1 MVAALFLLALPA
13 AEWGGVAELEAS
25 AGCAARPAL
34 LAHYRDSTSAYA
46 AFSCG
51 SELISTVLVRLDEE
65 RTLRAGFRLAPK
77 GTAPPTAPPNSFFRR
92 VWESGGDTLA
102 LFASITGGAP
112 PETVPLIDLDLAGVR
127 AGDRVILFHTATRS
141 ARSTLSVEVGGA
153 GPYRFLIGGLSAGT
167 WEIWRGGWLEDHQA
181 GVDAGKGA
189 LVFQG
194 LGGGYFFR
202 RIGR

>member
-1 MVAALFLLALPA
+1 VVAAFILLALPA

-51 SELISTVLVRLDEE
+51 AELISAVLVRLDAE
-65 RTLRAGFRLAPK
+65 RTLRAGFRLSPK
-77 GTAPPTAPPNSFFRR
+77 GAGRAEAPSAASFRR
-92 VWESGGDTLA
+92 EWSSGGDTLA
-102 LFASITGGAP
+102 LWASINGGSP
-112 PETVPLIDLDLAGVR
+112 PEIVPLIDLDLAGVR
-127 AGDRVILFHTATRS
+127 TGGRVVLFHTAPRS
-141 ARSTLSVEVGGA
+141 ARSTLSVETGGA

-181 GVDAGKGA
+181 GVEPGKGA

-194 LGGGYFFR
+194 QGGGYFFR